1 MNQTILHS
9 GSSYRGGFHAFK
21 KILCL
26 EEDGGK
32 VISPDRVGWKFFKSE
47 YISSAWVN
55 PDGTRIPYCI
65 PLDIDAKGTEKKW
78 FDESGKI
85 DWQKVISHLKKKYPQ
100 LMDYLLF
107 VSRSTGG
114 KGIHIGIAISP
125 IVKDGSEGAQ
135 RSINLAVQVQDRLIR
150 LFSKNGLGAD
160 PAAKGVV
167 RDMPNWKRI
176 QPSKYS
182 QAHQLF
188 YNRKIH
194 NQIKRERIS
203 VLSELARITNEIPEC
218 KKPAKKD
225 QADLLHTNKTTEA
238 RLAPLYVDLFENMGQ
253 CRCYTM
259 AELMKLTSISRA
271 TLRNI
276 LVKNSKRPKWL
287 NVNYLGR
294 TEGYELWLSP
304 EFGDIERA
312 EKLIEN
318 PEYAEFFLDDLPP
331 PELVEAGMRNRWIT
345 SAALIFKHR
354 GLGQEKAMRVIEDL
368 VVHIPS
374 HTESTSC
381 QNFRKIVRSIYRNEP
396 HLFGCKADLPLPR
409 VLEGKYK
416 VKDFTEGGLALQN
429 THYSLAFT
437 RRGNEKWVILFEAAS
452 IISSVAVSG
461 TGYEKQ
467 LASIQNLFKSL
478 DKKPTKLSVKGQC
491 MFKDIP
497 VAKKFAKYH
506 GFEFAF
512 EERSVE
518 DKRILKEF
526 RQDHHSPES
535 ANVKVGFDQIILRL
549 MGSSNI
555 AGLLAGWNSYVVID
569 GEIKEARHNAH
580 SSRKRTKFGKQV
592 NCVDIRTILAGN
604 SNWVLG
610 LVEKLGK
617 GLFPIPRGKCSIA
630 HILPCLQEDRMDWPK
645 EDFIFPEMTIK
656 KVRCDGYIGYLD
668 NYYWLGDSW
677 IGRKLQVLD
686 DGANVEFYLKG
697 QFIKEYKRL
706 IGKGAKT
713 EGGAN
718 SQWHKAKALDST
730 YRRKAQKV
738 GKSFDELILAQIEKG
753 KGIINTKVIFQFL
766 RLMDSWPYEH
776 LEAVAKYCLKR
787 GNYSYRFF
795 NSCLEA
801 GVE

>member
-1 MNQTILHS
+1 MSEIILHS

-107 VSRSTGG
+107 VSRSTSG

-150 LFSKNGLGAD
+150 LLTKNGLGAD
-160 PAAKGVV
+160 PAAKGIV
-167 RDMPNWKRI
+167 RDMPNWKRL

-218 KKPAKKD
+218 KKPAKKE

-259 AELMKLTSISRA
+259 AELMNLTSISRA

-276 LVKNSKRPKWL
+276 LMKNRKRPKWL

-294 TEGYELWLSP
+294 TEGYELWLYP

-312 EKLIEN
+312 EKLIEC

-331 PELVEAGMRNRWIT
+331 PEYVEPGMRNRWIT

-354 GLGQEKAMRVIEDL
+354 GQEQEKAIRVIKDL
-368 VVHIPS
+368 VTHIPK

-381 QNFRKIVRSIYRNEP
+381 HNFKNIVRSIYRNEP
-396 HLFGCKADLPLPR
+396 HLFGCKADRPLPR
-409 VLEGKYK
+409 VLEGKYEVK
-416 VKDFTEGGLALQN
+416 VFTEGGVALQN
-429 THYSLAFT
+429 PHYSLAVT
-437 RRGNEKWVILFEAAS
+437 RRGNEKNIILFKDGS
-452 IISSVAVSG
+452 IISSEVVSG
-461 TGYEKQ
+461 TGYQKQ
-467 LASIQNLFKSL
+467 LGAIQSLLKGL
-478 DKKPTKLSVKGQC
+478 DKKPGKLTVKGQC
-491 MFKDIP
+491 MFRDVP

-506 GFEFAF
+506 GFEFAYA
-512 EERSVE
+512 ERNAE

-526 RQDHHSPES
+526 REDHHSPES
-535 ANVKVGFDQIILRL
+535 KFVTCIGVNQIIQRITD
-549 MGSSNI
+549 SSKI
-555 AGLLAGWNSYVVID
+555 GHLIAGWNSYVVAD
-569 GEIKEARHNAH
+569 GEINEASSKAHCSQEGVNHKYTNAQI
-580 SSRKRTKFGKQV
+580 RKIV
-592 NCVDIRTILAGN
+592 SENP
-604 SNWVLG
+604 NWVLG
-610 LVEKLGK
+610 LIGK
-617 GLFPIPRGKCSIA
+617 GLNPIPEEIRLYIP
-630 HILPCLQEDRMDWPK
+630 ILPCSKKDQTDWPN
-645 EDFIFPEMTIK
+645 EDFVFPEMNIK
-656 KVRCDGYIGYLD
+656 KVRCDGYVGYLD

-677 IGRKLQVLD
+677 IGQKLQVLD

-697 QFIKEYKRL
+697 QYIKEYKRL
-706 IGKGAKT
+706 TGKGEKT
-713 EGGAN
+713 EGGTN
-718 SQWHKAKALDST
+718 SQWYKAKALDST

-738 GKSFDELILAQIEKG
+738 GKSFDELILKQIENG
-753 KGIINTKVIFQFL
+753 KGIINTKVVFQFL
-766 RLMDSWPYEH
+766 RLMDSWPYEQ
-776 LEAVAKYCLKR
+776 LEAVAKYCAKR
-787 GNYSYRFF
+787 CNYSYRFF